1 MDSTLY
7 GYANSRIKAMENAAV
22 DSGVFQRV
30 LETENLSGAL
40 KVLGETSYSS
50 WIGDMEKESDFDKV
64 IDREL
69 QACYEALSAFV
80 PDRRLITLFRLPYDF
95 HNIKVVL
102 KSMFLQKK
110 GKPRRWDLLTSLGTV
125 AGDDLITAIES
136 EDYRMLPYDLGPTL
150 SQCLS
155 LWEQEENLLEIE
167 RLLDEHQFATM
178 YKIAAS
184 TELAG
189 VMEWCRNKIDAENI
203 RNLLRLRRLNFDA
216 GAAAPFLHKGGIVSV
231 ERLQGLL
238 SEPPDSW
245 ERLLSYADVAK
256 ALREMEET
264 SDLNAMLLS
273 LETALDNYLFTLL
286 ARYAYDS
293 FAPENILRFLWRKEL
308 EAKNLRIIFVS
319 KSNGTPVG
327 KTKGMLRHVA

>member
-7 GYANSRIKAMENAAV
+7 GYANSRIKALENAAV
-22 DSGVFQRV
+22 DSGTLQRV

-40 KVLGETSYSS
+40 KVLGETSYAS
-50 WIGDMEKESDFDKV
+50 WIGDMEKESDFDKI

-69 QACYEALSAFV
+69 QGAYETLTAFV
-80 PDRRLITLFRLPYDF
+80 PDKRLITLFRLSYDF

-136 EDYRMLPYDLGPTL
+136 EDYRMLPYDLGPVL
-150 SQCLS
+150 SQCLA

-184 TELAG
+184 TKFAG
-189 VMEWCRNKIDAENI
+189 VMEWCRNRIDAENI

-216 GAAAPFLHKGGIVSV
+216 GGCAPFLHKGGTISV
-231 ERLQGLL
+231 EKLLGLL

-245 ERLLSYADVAK
+245 ERLISYADAAK
-256 ALREMEET
+256 ALRGMEEV

-273 LETALDNYLFTLL
+273 LETALDNYLFALL
-286 ARYAYDS
+286 GRYAYDC
-293 FAPENILRFLWRKEL
+293 FAPENVLRFLWRKEL

-319 KSNGTPVG
+319 KSNGTPIG